1 MITTI
6 GVEMVVAPNTNVV
19 RDVVLIRSTTNLG
32 SGLSGVSTG
41 RNLYHSSTL
50 PITTTGVIVTP

>member
-1 MITTI
+1 
-6 GVEMVVAPNTNVV
+6 MVVAPNTNVV
-19 RDVVLIRSTTNLG
+19 RNVVLIRSTTNLG